1 MAQSEKK
8 DTAVVPQHEGAKE
21 LDSKGPVTKK
31 GLQFWAIICSLCVTS
46 LLGALENTEIATS
59 LPTIVRALDI
69 GDGYVW
75 VTNALF
81 SDKGIASGGFNMIVD
96 VIVADIVS
104 LRERGNY
111 IAIVLTVDFTKRLK
125 GIHYASNIMIIDS
138 TSVVLYASTELVTPP
153 RLFTDRMSLVVYISK
168 FSLTDLL
175 YWVLFVFPSCLSLGS
190 SSART
195 SVQSLHVTTSSAAE
209 WIIFQMIAALIPG
222 DGAQHLAP
230 YIPSTACRER
240 SGGRNGKLGI
250 AAKLWQYLWR
260 CDSGYS
266 LQQISF

>member
-81 SDKGIASGGFNMIVD
+81 SDKRRYAAAFRTIVESFRKGMGDDIHSFNICSIEMLITGRAVQGIASGGFNMIVD

-111 IAIVLTVDFTKRLK
+111 IAIVLTVFPIGPFIG
-125 GIHYASNIMIIDS
+125 GIILDK
-138 TSVVLYASTELVTPP
+138 TSW
-153 RLFTDRMSLVVYISK
+153 RWFFYINLC
-168 FSLTDLL
+168 FS
-175 YWVLFVFPSCLSLGS
+175 S
-190 SSART
+190 
-195 SVQSLHVTTSSAAE
+195 
-209 WIIFQMIAALIPG
+209 
-222 DGAQHLAP
+222 
-230 YIPSTACRER
+230 
-240 SGGRNGKLGI
+240 
-250 AAKLWQYLWR
+250 
-260 CDSGYS
+260 
-266 LQQISF
+266 